1 MQCTFPEH
9 DMCLPNEGVNEV
21 TEKEIQAIMLNMGDK
36 RLVDELDIGCNN
48 SFEQGYARC
57 PYNDGHCIKGACLTS
72 TMLGA
77 YPNDCPLR
85 KGEQDDKR

>member
-48 SFEQGYARC
+48 
-57 PYNDGHCIKGACLTS
+57 
-72 TMLGA
+72 
-77 YPNDCPLR
+77 
-85 KGEQDDKR
+85 